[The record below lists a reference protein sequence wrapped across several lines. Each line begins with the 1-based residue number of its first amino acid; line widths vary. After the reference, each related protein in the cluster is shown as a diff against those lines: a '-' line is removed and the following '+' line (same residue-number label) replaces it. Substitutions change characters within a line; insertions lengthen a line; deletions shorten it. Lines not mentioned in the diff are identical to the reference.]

1 MAYEFYVTIEGMK
14 QGKFKGE
21 SPRDKHKDKTS
32 GLSFNHEIK
41 SPRDLATGQ
50 ASGKRQH
57 GPITFTKEWGASS
70 PQLFQALVTNEVL
83 KSALFEF
90 VHTTKVGEEE
100 VYYTIKLVNA
110 TVSNIKYMTG
120 KDSGESSGTAKHSA
134 AYDTHELEEVSLTY
148 QRIEV
153 EHKVGKT
160 MAQDDWHL

>member
-1 MAYEFYVTIEGMK
+1 MAYEFYVTIEGTK

-21 SPRDKHKDKTS
+21 SIRDVHKEKLS

-41 SPRDLATGQ
+41 SPRDIATGQ

-90 VHTTKVGEEE
+90 VHTTAVGDEE
-100 VYYTIKLVNA
+100 VYHTIKLVNA
-110 TVSNIKYMTG
+110 TVSNIRYVTG
-120 KDSGESSGTAKHSA
+120 KGESAGSAKTVST
-134 AYDTHELEEVSLTY
+134 YDTHELEEVSLTY
-148 QRIEV
+148 QRIEM
-153 EHKVGKT
+153 ESKKGKT
-160 MAQDDWHL
+160 MAFDDWTK